1 MISFKNRDLD
11 LTKPVEIYRCL
22 NRKGVIFSVRQNG
35 KVVAHTSKIILKDCE
50 LIVNKSGKQRSIQ
63 TQERNV
69 HAFIK
74 GVIGE
79 YDDIKLTFSYLI
91 KYNPFSL
98 ENFVINGKEVDKC
111 DIVYIQ
117 DSKMYGQI

>member
-1 MISFKNRDLD
+1 MISFKNRILD
-11 LTKPVEIYRCL
+11 YSAPVEIYRCL
-22 NRKGVIFSVRQNG
+22 NRKDVIFSVRQNG
-35 KVVAHTSKIILKDCE
+35 LVIAHTSEIVLKYCE
-50 LIVNKSGKQRSIQ
+50 LIVNNSGKQRSIQ

-74 GVIGE
+74 GMIGG

-111 DIVYIQ
+111 DVVYIQ
-117 DSKMYGQI
+117 DGKIYGQI